1 MNDTNKQ
8 GDTDEGG
15 EMKNAKVRFNATEI
29 IRHELVLNLSRTTI
43 DLLKSS
49 DEHTMAG
56 YIKGYIEGDF
66 SHHTDTDW
74 DDVEMTEI

>member
-1 MNDTNKQ
+1 M
-8 GDTDEGG
+8 EIV
-15 EMKNAKVRFNATEI
+15 EVRFNATEL
-29 IRHELVLNLSRTTI
+29 IRHELVLNLSRAAI

-49 DEHTMAG
+49 DERTMAE